1 MIGALNL
8 KYQCYFPGAELDR
21 KSQLFIKDK
30 EVNYQP
36 GQWTDDG
43 DLARFLS
50 VPRGIYGGA
59 AASAQTSLGSCG
71 GGARGRGLSQVPPGS
86 WKGESS
92 QVCAKPGSFQSCESY
107 RPLLSFLLPRIPV
120 SLSPRSFLL
129 QVFLCRLLLFSLP
142 PPSVLLHRTRRVS
155 FIYLFFTPAINT
167 LLGLP
172 SFSP

>member
-8 KYQCYFPGAELDR
+8 KYECYFPGAELDR

-36 GQWTDDG
+36 GQWRDDG

-59 AASAQTSLGSCG
+59 VASAQTSLGSYG

-107 RPLLSFLLPRIPV
+107 RVPPLSFLLPRIPV

-129 QVFLCRLLLFSLP
+129 QVFLCRLFLFSLP
-142 PPSVLLHRTRRVS
+142 PPPPFFSTARVECHL
-155 FIYLFFTPAINT
+155 FIY
-167 LLGLP
+167 
-172 SFSP
+172 FSPPPSTPF